1 MPDVVLG
8 WFCLLLSM
16 LGGGLGREIS
26 YLGVEWL
33 VTPIWDVLAPQGEQE
48 RALNR
53 LKTGSI
59 SRISQLGKQCHLGFL
74 KLWVATGFVFHSKNN
89 AH

>member
-1 MPDVVLG
+1 VVALAIG
-8 WFCLLLSM
+8 HIR
-16 LGGGLGREIS
+16 GGIL
-26 YLGVEWL
+26 YLGAAGSG
-33 VTPIWDVLAPQGEQE
+33 TPIWDVLAPQGEQE

-59 SRISQLGKQCHLGFL
+59 SHISQLGKQCHLGFL